1 MLAQFVYKYLQIY
14 WLELAGHEKNTQ
26 EELEQS
32 ILCRGITQPDGSI
45 ARQIGICFKI
55 ARR

>member
-14 WLELAGHEKNTQ
+14 WLKLAGHERNKQ

-32 ILCRGITQPDGSI
+32 ILYAVITQSDSLI
-45 ARQIGICFKI
+45 NC
-55 ARR
+55 